1 MSDLI
6 TTTRDAGRNA
16 VLTTYFGARV
26 GARRAASAIAERA
39 KDPTGQTAAE
49 DMGVLLLVAMIIAAI
64 VLLHVP
70 DHIAGGIDTLVNNI
84 KTGEKPAG
92 GTAAPAPT
100 P

>member
-6 TTTRDAGRNA
+6 TTTRDAGREA
-16 VLTTYFGARV
+16 TITMYFGV
-26 GARRAASAIAERA
+26 RRAGRVLADRA

-49 DMGVLLLVAMIIAAI
+49 YMGVLLLVAMIIAAI

-70 DHIAGGIDTLVNNI
+70 DHIAGGIDGLVNNI

-100 P
+100 PG